1 MRSVRRVAP
10 SALGAVLLLAAWPVW
25 SDVTERATL
34 DSTGALANAINIEH
48 FCPALSADGRFVAF
62 GSDATNLVPGDTN
75 GVSDAFVYE
84 RLSGTTE
91 RVSVSS
97 TGAEANGTSYAPAIS
112 ADGRFVA
119 FRSDATNLVPG
130 DTNGVSDAF
139 VRDRMTG
146 TTERVSVSSAGAE
159 ANGTSYA
166 PAISADGRFVAFSS
180 DATNLV
186 GRDTNA
192 AVDVFVHDRLTGTT
206 KRVSVSSTGV
216 QANDDSFAGFA
227 PAISADGRFVAFSSD
242 ATNLVPGDTNG
253 QTDVFVRDRCLTN
266 GVPVAGCTAKTERV
280 SVSSSRA
287 QGNGDSSTPVLSADG
302 RLVAFASEADDLVI
316 GDTNHA
322 FDVFVHD
329 GMTGMTERVSVD
341 STGAQANAASIE
353 HFCPA
358 LSADGRFVAFE
369 SDATNLVPGDT
380 NGTTDVFVRD
390 RLAAT
395 TDRVSVDSAGAQ
407 ANDRSDFPAIS
418 ADGSVVA
425 FVSTASNL
433 VPDDTNVCGSFMTPG
448 SCPDLFVRVRTM
460 TTTPGPPTTGTRLP
474 CTSSG
479 CPVDPRPTSAACAGE
494 AIPARVTT
502 LLERAASLVDQAATS
517 PAKKARKLL
526 IKARKALRQ
535 AKARATRAA
544 RSRRPTL
551 SAGCAAA
558 LRDAAD
564 RLAAQP

>member
-10 SALGAVLLLAAWPVW
+10 SALGAVLLLAARPVW
-25 SDVTERATL
+25 SDVTERASL
-34 DSTGALANAINIEH
+34 DSTGALANVINIER
-48 FCPALSADGRFVAF
+48 FCPM
-62 GSDATNLVPGDTN
+62 PGDTN

-97 TGAEANGTSYAPAIS
+97 TGAEANGTS
-112 ADGRFVA
+112 
-119 FRSDATNLVPG
+119 
-130 DTNGVSDAF
+130 
-139 VRDRMTG
+139 
-146 TTERVSVSSAGAE
+146 
-159 ANGTSYA
+159 
-166 PAISADGRFVAFSS
+166 
-180 DATNLV
+180 
-186 GRDTNA
+186 
-192 AVDVFVHDRLTGTT
+192 
-206 KRVSVSSTGV
+206 
-216 QANDDSFAGFA
+216 FA

-460 TTTPGPPTTGTRLP
+460 TTTPGPPTVGTTLP
-474 CTSSG
+474 CTSSS
-479 CPVDPRPTSAACAGE
+479 CPVDPTPTGAACAGE
-494 AIPARVTT
+494 TIPAGVTT
-502 LLERAASLVDQAATS
+502 LLERAVSLADQAATS

-526 IKARKALRQ
+526 VKARKALRQ

>member
-1 MRSVRRVAP
+1 MRLVRSVAP
-10 SALGAVLLLAAWPVW
+10 SALGAILLLAARPVW
-25 SDVTERATL
+25 SDVTERASL

-48 FCPALSADGRFVAF
+48 FCPTLSEDGRFVAF
-62 GSDATNLVPGDTN
+62 GSDAPNLVTGDTN
-75 GVSDAFVYE
+75 AVSDAFVYD
-84 RLSGTTE
+84 
-91 RVSVSS
+91 RV
-97 TGAEANGTSYAPAIS
+97 
-112 ADGRFVA
+112 
-119 FRSDATNLVPG
+119 
-130 DTNGVSDAF
+130 
-139 VRDRMTG
+139 TG

-159 ANGTSYA
+159 ANGTSFA
-166 PAISADGRFVAFSS
+166 PAISADGRFVAFPSE
-180 DATNLV
+180 ATNLV
-186 GRDTNA
+186 PGDTNG
-192 AVDVFVHDRLTGTT
+192 VTDVFVRDRLTGTT
-206 KRVSVSSTGV
+206 ERVSVSSAGAE
-216 QANDDSFAGFA
+216 ANGTSFT

-242 ATNLVPGDTNG
+242 ATNLVPGDTND

-266 GVPVAGCTAKTERV
+266 GVSVVGCTAKTQRV
-280 SVSSSRA
+280 SVSSSGA
-287 QGNGDSSTPVLSADG
+287 QGSGRSLSPVLSVDG
-302 RLVAFASEADDLVI
+302 RFVTFASEADDLVV

-322 FDVFVHD
+322 FDVFVND
-329 GMTGMTERVSVD
+329 RMTGMTERVSVD

-353 HFCPA
+353 QFCPA
-358 LSADGRFVAFE
+358 LSGDGRFVAFE

-380 NGTTDVFVRD
+380 NGVTDVFVHD
-390 RLAAT
+390 RLTAT
-395 TDRVSVDSAGAQ
+395 TERVSVDSVGAQ
-407 ANDRSDFPAIS
+407 ANDKSDFPAIS

-448 SCPDLFVRVRTM
+448 SCPDLFVRVRTI
-460 TTTPGPPTTGTRLP
+460 TATPGPPTTGTTPP

-479 CPVDPRPTSAACAGE
+479 CPVDPTPTGAACAGE

-526 IKARKALRQ
+526 VKARKALKQ

-544 RSRRPTL
+544 RSKRPTL

>member
-10 SALGAVLLLAAWPVW
+10 GALGAILLLAARPAC
-25 SDVTERATL
+25 SDITERASM
-34 DSTGALANAINIEH
+34 DSTGALTNVINIER
-48 FCPALSADGRFVAF
+48 FCPTLSADGRFVAF

-75 GVSDAFVYE
+75 GVSDAFVH
-84 RLSGTTE
+84 
-91 RVSVSS
+91 
-97 TGAEANGTSYAPAIS
+97 
-112 ADGRFVA
+112 
-119 FRSDATNLVPG
+119 
-130 DTNGVSDAF
+130 
-139 VRDRMTG
+139 DRMTG

-159 ANGTSYA
+159 ANGTSFT

-186 GRDTNA
+186 GRDTNG
-192 AVDVFVHDRLTGTT
+192 AVDVFVHDRMTGTT
-206 KRVSVSSTGV
+206 KRVSVSSTGA
-216 QANDDSFAGFA
+216 QANDDSFAGFFA
-227 PAISADGRFVAFSSD
+227 PAVSADGRFVAFSSD
-242 ATNLVPGDTNG
+242 ATNLVPGDTND

-266 GVPVAGCTAKTERV
+266 GVSVAGCTAKTQRV
-280 SVSSSRA
+280 SVSSSGA
-287 QGNGDSSTPVLSADG
+287 QGSGRSLSPVVSADG
-302 RLVAFASEADDLVI
+302 RFVAFASEADDLVV

-322 FDVFVHD
+322 FDVFVND
-329 GMTGMTERVSVD
+329 RMTGMTERVSVD

-353 HFCPA
+353 QFCPA

-380 NGTTDVFVRD
+380 NGATDVFVRD
-390 RLAAT
+390 RLTAT

-460 TTTPGPPTTGTRLP
+460 TTTPGPPTTGTTLP
-474 CTSSG
+474 CTSG
-479 CPVDPRPTSAACAGE
+479 CPVDPTPTSAACAGE

-517 PAKKARKLL
+517 PAKKARQLL
-526 IKARKALRQ
+526 IKARKALKQ
-535 AKARATRAA
+535 AKAKATRAA
-544 RSRRPTL
+544 RSKRPTL
-551 SAGCAAA
+551 STGCAAA

-564 RLAAQP
+564 RLAAASVAAS